1 MAAAP
6 PRVFLDACVPTRL
19 KRELVGFDV
28 RHATDLGWADLDDG
42 PLLDAL
48 AGGFEAF
55 VTVDKSIPHQQRLA
69 HRPFAVIVL
78 HAKTNRLTD
87 LLPLVPKLRAILKR
101 LSPGTIFDV
110 AG

>member
-6 PRVFLDACVPTRL
+6 PRVFLDACVPKRL
-19 KRELVGFDV
+19 NRELVGFDV
-28 RHATDLGWADLDDG
+28 QHATDLGWTDLDDG
-42 PLLDAL
+42 PLLDAV

-55 VTVDKSIPHQQRLA
+55 VTVNKGIPHQQQLA
-69 HRPFAVIVL
+69 RRPFAVIVL

-101 LSPGTIFDV
+101 LSPGTVADV